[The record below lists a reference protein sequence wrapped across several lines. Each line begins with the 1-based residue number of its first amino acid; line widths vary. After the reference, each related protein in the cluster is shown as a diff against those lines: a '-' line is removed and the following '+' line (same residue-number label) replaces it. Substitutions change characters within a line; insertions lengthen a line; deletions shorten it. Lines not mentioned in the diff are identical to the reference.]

1 MLKKADY
8 KNIKGYLED
17 IDTFN
22 STPDFG
28 TTRVLFTE
36 EELKARKYVKNEMNK
51 IGLEVSED
59 AMGNIFGI
67 LRGDDSSLL
76 PVWTGSHIDTVLN
89 AGMFDGMAGVVS
101 GMEALR
107 IIKESNLN
115 FKRDIKVIV
124 YTSEEPT
131 RFGLSCL
138 GSRAMA
144 GELTLEDIQN
154 LKDKDGKSL
163 SQVLRDLG
171 YNLEEFNNVKVK
183 KGDVFA
189 AVELHIEQGGVLE
202 HLNLPIGI
210 VHTIEAPTN
219 FDVFVKG
226 KQSHAGGTPM
236 NLRKDAFLACC
247 DISLELER
255 LAKESLSE
263 DTVATVGV
271 VDIIP
276 NAANV
281 ISGDVHFTM
290 DIRDSDYDIKCD
302 LINKLKE
309 FIKEVEKQRM
319 VEITLNMINDDI
331 PTKSDEQIVEL
342 LENIC
347 DSKDI
352 PYKKMVSG
360 AYHDS
365 MMVGKFAPVSMIFVP
380 SKDGVSHS
388 PDEWTEFEDIALGT
402 DILAE
407 TLFTLANS

>member
-8 KNIKGYLED
+8 KNIKRYLED

-347 DSKDI
+347 DFKDI

>member
-1 MLKKADY
+1 
-8 KNIKGYLED
+8 
-17 IDTFN
+17 
-22 STPDFG
+22 
-28 TTRVLFTE
+28 
-36 EELKARKYVKNEMNK
+36 
-51 IGLEVSED
+51 
-59 AMGNIFGI
+59 
-67 LRGDDSSLL
+67 
-76 PVWTGSHIDTVLN
+76 
-89 AGMFDGMAGVVS
+89 
-101 GMEALR
+101 
-107 IIKESNLN
+107 ESNLN

-144 GELTLEDIQN
+144 GELTLEDIEN

-263 DTVATVGV
+263 DT
-271 VDIIP
+271 
-276 NAANV
+276 
-281 ISGDVHFTM
+281 
-290 DIRDSDYDIKCD
+290 
-302 LINKLKE
+302 
-309 FIKEVEKQRM
+309 
-319 VEITLNMINDDI
+319 
-331 PTKSDEQIVEL
+331 
-342 LENIC
+342 
-347 DSKDI
+347 
-352 PYKKMVSG
+352 
-360 AYHDS
+360 
-365 MMVGKFAPVSMIFVP
+365 
-380 SKDGVSHS
+380 
-388 PDEWTEFEDIALGT
+388 
-402 DILAE
+402 
-407 TLFTLANS
+407 

>member
-1 MLKKADY
+1 
-8 KNIKGYLED
+8 
-17 IDTFN
+17 
-22 STPDFG
+22 
-28 TTRVLFTE
+28 
-36 EELKARKYVKNEMNK
+36 
-51 IGLEVSED
+51 
-59 AMGNIFGI
+59 
-67 LRGDDSSLL
+67 
-76 PVWTGSHIDTVLN
+76 
-89 AGMFDGMAGVVS
+89 
-101 GMEALR
+101 
-107 IIKESNLN
+107 
-115 FKRDIKVIV
+115 
-124 YTSEEPT
+124 
-131 RFGLSCL
+131 
-138 GSRAMA
+138 
-144 GELTLEDIQN
+144 
-154 LKDKDGKSL
+154 
-163 SQVLRDLG
+163 
-171 YNLEEFNNVKVK
+171 
-183 KGDVFA
+183 
-189 AVELHIEQGGVLE
+189 
-202 HLNLPIGI
+202 
-210 VHTIEAPTN
+210 
-219 FDVFVKG
+219 
-226 KQSHAGGTPM
+226 M

-347 DSKDI
+347 ESKDI

-388 PDEWTEFEDIALGT
+388 PDEWTDFEDIALGT

>member
-8 KNIKGYLED
+8 KNIKRYLED

>member
-1 MLKKADY
+1 MFKKADY
-8 KNIKGYLED
+8 KNIKRYLED

-67 LRGDDSSLL
+67 LRGEDSSLS

-144 GELTLEDIQN
+144 GELTLEDIEN

-171 YNLEEFNNVKVK
+171 YNLEEFNNAKVK

-347 DSKDI
+347 ESKDI

-388 PDEWTEFEDIALGT
+388 PDEWTDFEDIALGT

-407 TLFTLANS
+407 TLFMLANS

>member
-1 MLKKADY
+1 MFKKADY
-8 KNIKGYLED
+8 KNIKRYLED

-67 LRGDDSSLL
+67 LTGEDSSLS

-144 GELTLEDIQN
+144 GELTLEDIEN

-281 ISGDVHFTM
+281 ISGYVHFTM

-347 DSKDI
+347 ESKDI

-388 PDEWTEFEDIALGT
+388 PDEWTDFEDIALGT

>member
-8 KNIKGYLED
+8 KNIKRYLED

-138 GSRAMA
+138 GSSAMA